1 MNLEQTCK
9 YFTWIYRL
17 LDLPIHL
24 VNFMDIKLLLDAIT
38 SQSIFFVIYTFQGEN
53 SVFNFFSIY
62 TRDKLSF
69 HIFQNLYKGK
79 N

>member
-24 VNFMDIKLLLDAIT
+24 VNFMDIKLLPDAIT

-53 SVFNFFSIY
+53 SVFNFFFY
-62 TRDKLSF
+62 
-69 HIFQNLYKGK
+69 LYKG
-79 N
+79 

>member
-38 SQSIFFVIYTFQGEN
+38 SQSIF
-53 SVFNFFSIY
+53 
-62 TRDKLSF
+62 L
-69 HIFQNLYKGK
+69 
-79 N
+79 